1 MSSMSRKMAALFVI
15 TVAVVAAVSSAL
27 TWYFTTTSL
36 MPAGPGAT
44 PTKPKL
50 TVAMELGTGAAD
62 ITVNFTQRWAE
73 KHNVTIEFI
82 NAPDA
87 DVAYGKMVTA
97 GQAGETPYDVV
108 YMWGDFIPA
117 LGDKKLVLPL
127 DNYISTSELESI
139 TPSTLTPMYYKN
151 TLYAFPYLD
160 DNQILWYRKD
170 LISEPPR
177 TAQELL
183 SMSEQIY
190 AQTNKHVYGYV
201 DSWSEASVPLVCK
214 YIVWLTA
221 AGGKLWDYDR
231 NVPAWNSS
239 EGVTALDWMR
249 TLAQSNATD
258 PSSWTNEDWVGE
270 GDAFA
275 AGNAAMM
282 LNWAG
287 VDVPLNPETS
297 NVTGKIAWTTVPA
310 IKTSGTVSAPD
321 GMVVSSYT
329 KYPELAIELAKFI
342 ALDYPLTVER
352 VKNSPY
358 VPSLIS
364 ALQDPGVVKTL
375 KDRGLS
381 DIFKAITE
389 QKTNYPV
396 GEKGLIPQWGDIV
409 TVLGQELSAALHGE
423 KSAQQA
429 LDDAAAKALEL
440 VR

>member
-1 MSSMSRKMAALFVI
+1 MLSMNRKIAALFVI
-15 TVAVVAAVSSAL
+15 TVVVVAAVSSVF
-27 TWYFTTTSL
+27 TWYLTTTYL
-36 MPAGPGAT
+36 PAGPGSTSA
-44 PTKPKL
+44 KPKL

-62 ITVNFTQRWAE
+62 ITVNFTMRWAE
-73 KHNVTIEFI
+73 QHNVTVEFI

-127 DNYISTSELESI
+127 NNYISTSELGSI
-139 TPSTLTPMYYKN
+139 APSTLTPMYYKN

-160 DNQILWYRKD
+160 DNEIFWYRKD
-170 LISEPPR
+170 LISQPPQ
-177 TAQELL
+177 TIQQLL
-183 SMSEQIY
+183 NMSERIY

-214 YIVWLTA
+214 FIVWLAA

-239 EGVTALDWMR
+239 EGVTALEWMR

-282 LNWAG
+282 VDWTG

-297 NVTGKIAWTTVPA
+297 NVTGKIGWTIVPA
-310 IKTSGTVSAPD
+310 IRTSGTVSAPD
-321 GMVVSSYT
+321 GMVVSAYT

-358 VPSLIS
+358 IPSLIS
-364 ALQDPGVVKTL
+364 ALQDPGVIKTL
-375 KDRGLS
+375 EDRGLS
-381 DIFKAITE
+381 DIFKAVTE
-389 QKTNYPV
+389 QKTNPV

-409 TVLGQELSAALHGE
+409 TVLGQQISAALHGE